1 MSVPTLFHL
10 ASKTLAACNHYTDLS
25 RNIMPNEVTEQL
37 VLHFTEKK
45 LLTFVES
52 NGSIK
57 KIRDNFSTNGFQRF
71 YLHFHNVKNLIIN
84 VNTQSKF
91 DEYLVDLK
99 NICCFLK
106 RMLNILHIVIFV
118 SNLWDL
124 KEILENLIL
133 LIISLSQN
141 LVIEQ
146 YLK

>member
-52 NGSIK
+52 
-57 KIRDNFSTNGFQRF
+57 
-71 YLHFHNVKNLIIN
+71 
-84 VNTQSKF
+84 
-91 DEYLVDLK
+91 
-99 NICCFLK
+99 
-106 RMLNILHIVIFV
+106 MLNILHIVIFV

-133 LIISLSQN
+133 PIISLSQN